1 MHIAKGR
8 SQSEKAIYCKV
19 PTMDILEKQ
28 NYRGSKKIIVCQEV
42 GEDRERKG

>member
-28 NYRGSKKIIVCQEV
+28 SKKIIVCQEV